1 MHARC
6 YEIECLRRPDR
17 ADVIVDIVEG
27 TCQKGVRQTWNVVY
41 IYIQKEYFE
50 ECCSSHFVPRGFL
63 IGFCPNWGMLVDQ
76 NGHVDG

>member
-1 MHARC
+1 MSLWILWRAR
-6 YEIECLRRPDR
+6 
-17 ADVIVDIVEG
+17 VK
-27 TCQKGVRQTWNVVY
+27 KGCVKLGMLYIYIYTY

>member
-1 MHARC
+1 MSKRGASNL
-6 YEIECLRRPDR
+6 EC
-17 ADVIVDIVEG
+17 IYI
-27 TCQKGVRQTWNVVY
+27 Y